1 MNHVAAT
8 KLSRKMGWKMLN
20 LVDEMFSKRLN
31 FDMQCKIIFTTFEV
45 WVWQG
50 FYLILSWWRPLSYR
64 NQSTELQS
72 KSMDWFLYDSGL
84 RHERVRSLIFQNC
97 LDIVCTSLEKCFSC
111 NKKGFFHPSKR
122 SGIPTCITSLTQSK
136 WKQSAV
142 LSSWNLGIITTNI
155 ISADEL
161 YFIIY
166 LPYTYK
172 LHLQKN
178 CVSWLSMYHV
188 ATYHMV

>member
-1 MNHVAAT
+1 M
-8 KLSRKMGWKMLN
+8 LSFISWLTVN
-20 LVDEMFSKRLN
+20 SQL
-31 FDMQCKIIFTTFEV
+31 T
-45 WVWQG
+45 
-50 FYLILSWWRPLSYR
+50 LSWRRPISYR
-64 NQSTELQS
+64 NQSIELQS
-72 KSMDWFLYDSGL
+72 KSMDWFLYHSGL

-155 ISADEL
+155 ISAAEL

-178 CVSWLSMYHV
+178 CVRWLSMYHV